1 MPRERSLTSSLSC
14 KCGVCERV
22 RCLSRSHWFS
32 PEIFE
37 LRELNDNADLQRT
50 AGRLLAMVTSVT
62 PALDLIE
69 PLMTTLID
77 VLQNSTVSRCHG
89 SSAM

>member
-1 MPRERSLTSSLSC
+1 
-14 KCGVCERV
+14 
-22 RCLSRSHWFS
+22 
-32 PEIFE
+32 
-37 LRELNDNADLQRT
+37 
-50 AGRLLAMVTSVT
+50 MVTSVT